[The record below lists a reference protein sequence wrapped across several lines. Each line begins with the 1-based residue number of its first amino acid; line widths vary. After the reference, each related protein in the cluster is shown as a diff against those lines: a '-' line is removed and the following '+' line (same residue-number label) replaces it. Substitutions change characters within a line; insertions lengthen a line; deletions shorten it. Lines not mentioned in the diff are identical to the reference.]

1 MKLDGVN
8 VKSVTIPAMKMH
20 SRSATMGAAS
30 LSTAGDVQL
39 PLEEVGTVHHS
50 ADRKMDHAQASGSI
64 LWGHGEQVIS

>member
-39 PLEEVGTVHHS
+39 PLEEVARFITAPTEKWMMLKRLVRFFG
-50 ADRKMDHAQASGSI
+50 
-64 LWGHGEQVIS
+64 GHGEQVIS